1 MDPELKREIILDN
14 YSNPF
19 HKETKKDGYLTANS
33 NNASCIDNINIF
45 IKIENDKVVDA
56 YFDGEACAISTA
68 STSIMLRKIIG
79 MSVEEAQEFITNF
92 ENMINE
98 KEYDKSSLGEA
109 IVFDEIYK
117 QESRKTCATLSYRG
131 LDKILNEKSLKK

>member
-56 YFDGEACAISTA
+56 ISV
-68 STSIMLRKIIG
+68 
-79 MSVEEAQEFITNF
+79 SV
-92 ENMINE
+92 
-98 KEYDKSSLGEA
+98 
-109 IVFDEIYK
+109 
-117 QESRKTCATLSYRG
+117 
-131 LDKILNEKSLKK
+131 